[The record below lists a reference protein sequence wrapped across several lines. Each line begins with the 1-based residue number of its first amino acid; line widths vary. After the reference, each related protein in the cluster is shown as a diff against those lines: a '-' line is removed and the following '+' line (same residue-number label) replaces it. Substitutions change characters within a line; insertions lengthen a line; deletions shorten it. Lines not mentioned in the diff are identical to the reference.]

1 MVSRLVLLFLF
12 LSLFFSN
19 ILANENKIIVK
30 IDNQIITSYELKNKI
45 LTNIILLNEELN
57 QNNINKNKKLAL
69 DSLINSRIKRKE
81 FEKYNIDIN
90 KTNILSQLLAVS
102 ANNINELKKKFEAN
116 NLNYEMFEED
126 IKIEV
131 TWKQFIFQM
140 YNNKVKINEKEI
152 DKQIDKI
159 KKNRLDIE
167 EFRISEILI
176 SFNDETDKKN
186 KISFINKKI
195 NENGFDET
203 ALRYS
208 ESSSAYEKGD
218 LGWLNAASLS
228 DQISK
233 IVSSLNVG
241 DISPPIENMNDVLFL
256 KLIDKR
262 SSKAQNINYD
272 TLRENLINQKK
283 NELFNLYSG
292 SYLSKLR
299 NNSLIEY
306 K

>member
-1 MVSRLVLLFLF
+1 MVSRLVLLFFF

-102 ANNINELKKKFEAN
+102 ANNINELKKKFEVN
-116 NLNYEMFEED
+116 NLSYEMFEED

-152 DKQIDKI
+152 EKQIDKI

-233 IVSSLNVG
+233 IISSLNVG

-272 TLRENLINQKK
+272 TLRENLINKKK

>member
-102 ANNINELKKKFEAN
+102 ANNINELKKKFEVN
-116 NLNYEMFEED
+116 NLSYEMFEED

-233 IVSSLNVG
+233 IISSLNVG

-272 TLRENLINQKK
+272 TLRENLINKKK

>member
-102 ANNINELKKKFEAN
+102 ENNINALKKKFEVN
-116 NLNYEMFEED
+116 NLSYEMFEED

-195 NENGFDET
+195 NENGFDDT

-233 IVSSLNVG
+233 IISSLNVG
-241 DISPPIENMNDVLFL
+241 DISPPIEICVFPAPRTRDL
-256 KLIDKR
+256 
-262 SSKAQNINYD
+262 
-272 TLRENLINQKK
+272 
-283 NELFNLYSG
+283 
-292 SYLSKLR
+292 
-299 NNSLIEY
+299 
-306 K
+306 

>member
-102 ANNINELKKKFEAN
+102 ANNINELKKKFEVN
-116 NLNYEMFEED
+116 NLSYEMFEED

-152 DKQIDKI
+152 EKQIDKI

-195 NENGFDET
+195 NENGFDDT

-233 IVSSLNVG
+233 IISSLNVG

-272 TLRENLINQKK
+272 TLRENLINKKK

>member
-102 ANNINELKKKFEAN
+102 ANNINELKKKFEVN
-116 NLNYEMFEED
+116 NLSYEMFEED

-195 NENGFDET
+195 NENGFDDT

-233 IVSSLNVG
+233 IISSLNVG

-272 TLRENLINQKK
+272 TLRENLINKKK

>member
-1 MVSRLVLLFLF
+1 MVSRLVLLFFF

-102 ANNINELKKKFEAN
+102 ANNINELKKKFEVN
-116 NLNYEMFEED
+116 NLSYEMFEED

-152 DKQIDKI
+152 EKQIDKI

-195 NENGFDET
+195 NENGFDDT

-233 IVSSLNVG
+233 IISSLNVG

-272 TLRENLINQKK
+272 TLRENLINKKK

>member
-102 ANNINELKKKFEAN
+102 ANNINELKKKFEVN
-116 NLNYEMFEED
+116 NLSYEMFEED

-152 DKQIDKI
+152 EKQIDKI

-233 IVSSLNVG
+233 IISSLNVG

-272 TLRENLINQKK
+272 TLRENLK
-283 NELFNLYSG
+283 NRL
-292 SYLSKLR
+292 K
-299 NNSLIEY
+299 
-306 K
+306 

>member
-102 ANNINELKKKFEAN
+102 ANNINELKKKFEVN
-116 NLNYEMFEED
+116 NLSYEMFEED

-152 DKQIDKI
+152 EKQIDKI

-233 IVSSLNVG
+233 IISSLNVG

-272 TLRENLINQKK
+272 TLRENLINKKK

>member
-102 ANNINELKKKFEAN
+102 ANNINALKKKFEVN
-116 NLNYEMFEED
+116 NLSYEMFEED

-152 DKQIDKI
+152 EKQIDKI

-233 IVSSLNVG
+233 IISSLNVG

-272 TLRENLINQKK
+272 TLRENLINKKK

>member
-102 ANNINELKKKFEAN
+102 ANNINALKKKFEVN
-116 NLNYEMFEED
+116 NLSYEMFEED

-167 EFRISEILI
+167 EFSISEILI

-195 NENGFDET
+195 NENGFDDT

-233 IVSSLNVG
+233 IISSLNVG

-272 TLRENLINQKK
+272 TLRENLINKKK

>member
-1 MVSRLVLLFLF
+1 MVSRKVLLFLF

-102 ANNINELKKKFEAN
+102 ANNINELKKKFEVN
-116 NLNYEMFEED
+116 NLSYEMFEED

-195 NENGFDET
+195 NENGFDDT

-233 IVSSLNVG
+233 IISSLNVG

-272 TLRENLINQKK
+272 TLRENLINKKK

>member
-1 MVSRLVLLFLF
+1 M
-12 LSLFFSN
+12 
-19 ILANENKIIVK
+19 
-30 IDNQIITSYELKNKI
+30 
-45 LTNIILLNEELN
+45 TNIILLNEELN

-102 ANNINELKKKFEAN
+102 ANNINALKKKFEVN
-116 NLNYEMFEED
+116 NLSYEMFEED

-152 DKQIDKI
+152 EKQIDKI

-233 IVSSLNVG
+233 IISSLNVG
-241 DISPPIENMNDVLFL
+241 DISPPIENTV
-256 KLIDKR
+256 
-262 SSKAQNINYD
+262 
-272 TLRENLINQKK
+272 
-283 NELFNLYSG
+283 
-292 SYLSKLR
+292 
-299 NNSLIEY
+299 
-306 K
+306 

>member
-1 MVSRLVLLFLF
+1 MVSRLVLLFLI

-45 LTNIILLNEELN
+45 LTNLILLNEEVN

-102 ANNINELKKKFEAN
+102 SNNINELKKKFEVN

-131 TWKQFIFQM
+131 TWRQFIFQM
-140 YNNKVKINEKEI
+140 YNKKVKINEKEI

-159 KKNRLDIE
+159 KKNRLEIE

-176 SFNDETDKKN
+176 SFNNETDKKN

-195 NENGFDET
+195 DENGFDDT

-233 IVSSLNVG
+233 IISSLNVG
-241 DISPPIENMNDVLFL
+241 DISPPIENINDVLFL

-272 TLRENLINQKK
+272 TLRENLINKKK

-299 NNSLIEY
+299 NNLLIEY

>member
-102 ANNINELKKKFEAN
+102 ANNINALKKKFEVN
-116 NLNYEMFEED
+116 NLSYEMFEED

-152 DKQIDKI
+152 EKQIDKI

-167 EFRISEILI
+167 EFSISEILI

-195 NENGFDET
+195 NENGFDDT

-233 IVSSLNVG
+233 IISSLNVG

-272 TLRENLINQKK
+272 TLRENLINKKK

>member
-102 ANNINELKKKFEAN
+102 ANNINALKKKFEVN
-116 NLNYEMFEED
+116 NLSYEMFEED

-233 IVSSLNVG
+233 IISSLNVG

-272 TLRENLINQKK
+272 TLRENLINKKK

>member
-102 ANNINELKKKFEAN
+102 ENNINALKKKFEVN
-116 NLNYEMFEED
+116 NLSYEMFEED

-195 NENGFDET
+195 NENGFDDT

-233 IVSSLNVG
+233 IISSLNVG

-272 TLRENLINQKK
+272 TLRENLINKKK

>member
-102 ANNINELKKKFEAN
+102 ANNIDELKKKFEVN
-116 NLNYEMFEED
+116 NLSYEMFEED

-195 NENGFDET
+195 NENGFDDT

-233 IVSSLNVG
+233 IISSLNVG

-272 TLRENLINQKK
+272 TLRENLINKKK

>member
-1 MVSRLVLLFLF
+1 MVSRLVLLFFF

-102 ANNINELKKKFEAN
+102 ANNINALKKKFEVN
-116 NLNYEMFEED
+116 NLSYEMFEED

-152 DKQIDKI
+152 EKQIDKI

-195 NENGFDET
+195 NENGFDDT

-233 IVSSLNVG
+233 IISSLNVG

-272 TLRENLINQKK
+272 TLRENLINKKK

>member
-1 MVSRLVLLFLF
+1 MVSRLVLLFFF

-102 ANNINELKKKFEAN
+102 ANNINALKKKFEVN
-116 NLNYEMFEED
+116 NLSYEMFEED

-195 NENGFDET
+195 NENGFDDT

-233 IVSSLNVG
+233 IISSLNVG

-272 TLRENLINQKK
+272 TLRENLINKKK

>member
-102 ANNINELKKKFEAN
+102 ANNINALKKKFEVN
-116 NLNYEMFEED
+116 NLSYEMFEED

-152 DKQIDKI
+152 EKQIDKI

-195 NENGFDET
+195 NENGFDDT

-233 IVSSLNVG
+233 IISSLNVG

-272 TLRENLINQKK
+272 TLRENLINKKK

>member
-1 MVSRLVLLFLF
+1 MVSRLVLLFFF

-102 ANNINELKKKFEAN
+102 ENNINALKKKFEVN
-116 NLNYEMFEED
+116 NLSYEMFEED

-195 NENGFDET
+195 NENGFDDT

-233 IVSSLNVG
+233 IISSLNVG

-272 TLRENLINQKK
+272 TLRENLINKKK

>member
-1 MVSRLVLLFLF
+1 MVSRLVLLFFF

-102 ANNINELKKKFEAN
+102 ANNINALKKKFEVN
-116 NLNYEMFEED
+116 NLSYEMFEED

-195 NENGFDET
+195 NENGFDDT

-233 IVSSLNVG
+233 IISSLNVG

-262 SSKAQNINYD
+262 SSKSQNINYD
-272 TLRENLINQKK
+272 TLRENLINKKK

>member
-1 MVSRLVLLFLF
+1 
-12 LSLFFSN
+12 
-19 ILANENKIIVK
+19 
-30 IDNQIITSYELKNKI
+30 
-45 LTNIILLNEELN
+45 
-57 QNNINKNKKLAL
+57 
-69 DSLINSRIKRKE
+69 
-81 FEKYNIDIN
+81 
-90 KTNILSQLLAVS
+90 
-102 ANNINELKKKFEAN
+102 
-116 NLNYEMFEED
+116 
-126 IKIEV
+126 
-131 TWKQFIFQM
+131 
-140 YNNKVKINEKEI
+140 
-152 DKQIDKI
+152 
-159 KKNRLDIE
+159 
-167 EFRISEILI
+167 LI

-195 NENGFDET
+195 NENGFDDT

>member
-19 ILANENKIIVK
+19 ILANESKIIVK

-102 ANNINELKKKFEAN
+102 ANNINELKKKFEVN
-116 NLNYEMFEED
+116 NLSYEMFEED

-152 DKQIDKI
+152 EKQIDKI

-195 NENGFDET
+195 NENGFDDT

-233 IVSSLNVG
+233 IISSLNVG

-272 TLRENLINQKK
+272 TLRENLINKKK